1 MKHFFEFPNP
11 VNEYAARF
19 VAFFVLFFSTVIL
32 ITDNLWAISLL
43 FIGFL
48 LRLLFGPRLSPFAL
62 ITLKLIIPLLKN
74 PNKPVPGPPKRFA
87 QFIGTIM
94 TLIASIIYFFTSY
107 HLIVISMLGILILFT
122 FLESILSFCFG
133 CYVFNFFI
141 RIGLIPENICEACII
156 EKL

>member
-1 MKHFFEFPNP
+1 MKKIFEFPNP

-19 VAFFVLFFSTVIL
+19 VAFFVLTFSLTIL
-32 ITDNLWAISLL
+32 ITNNLWAVSLL

-48 LRLLFGPRLSPFAL
+48 LRLLFGPRVSPFAL

-87 QFIGTIM
+87 QFIGALL
-94 TLIASIIYFFTSY
+94 TLIASIIYFFTTY
-107 HLIVISMLGILILFT
+107 NAIVISILGVLILFT
-122 FLESILSFCFG
+122 FLESVLSFCFG
-133 CYVFNFFI
+133 CYVFNLLI

>member
-74 PNKPVPGPPKRFA
+74 PNKSVPGPPKRFA
-87 QFIGTIM
+87 QFIGALI
-94 TLIASIIYFFTSY
+94 TLIASIIYFFTTYTVTFYFYRDLKFATQS
-107 HLIVISMLGILILFT
+107 LIPSLFT
-122 FLESILSFCFG
+122 FTATSNLRHSD
-133 CYVFNFFI
+133 
-141 RIGLIPENICEACII
+141 
-156 EKL
+156 

>member
-1 MKHFFEFPNP
+1 MDW
-11 VNEYAARF
+11 
-19 VAFFVLFFSTVIL
+19 L
-32 ITDNLWAISLL
+32 LL

-74 PNKPVPGPPKRFA
+74 PNKSVPGPPKRFA

-107 HLIVISMLGILILFT
+107 ILFT

>member
-1 MKHFFEFPNP
+1 MKRFFEFPNP

-74 PNKPVPGPPKRFA
+74 PNKSVPGPPKRFA

>member
-1 MKHFFEFPNP
+1 MGYIIIIYWFFTK
-11 VNEYAARF
+11 
-19 VAFFVLFFSTVIL
+19 VA
-32 ITDNLWAISLL
+32 
-43 FIGFL
+43 
-48 LRLLFGPRLSPFAL
+48 FGPRLSPFAL

-74 PNKPVPGPPKRFA
+74 PNKSVPGPPKRFA

-107 HLIVISMLGILILFT
+107 NLIVISILGILILFT

-141 RIGLIPENICEACII
+141 RIGLIPENICEACIT